1 MDNIYILHVVV
12 GFQAI
17 LLCGG
22 WKGRRTNTAYLQSS
36 QQAAR
41 YVNTW
46 SAFGQS
52 LNGKHYS
59 LAKFSFLEIRS
70 AVIMAIWLIFPTIR
84 SLHNIR

>member
-22 WKGRRTNTAYLQSS
+22 WKGRRTNTAYLQ
-36 QQAAR
+36 

-59 LAKFSFLEIRS
+59 LAKFSLLEIRS
-70 AVIMAIWLIFPTIR
+70 GVIMAI
-84 SLHNIR
+84 